1 MRPSFCVQSR
11 SACILGHEVRLMMR
25 LHVHK
30 KEIRYKYLDKLTIWK
45 LKLYIFGDISR
56 PWHRITA
63 IAENHSNRGDREFV
77 IYIHP
82 YPIPM
87 AGWRTEELEIS
98 NSPTRF
104 TPSNAES
111 TVFYFRYLYVRE
123 ICYFVSWIGT
133 LFFLLQILWNFM
145 VSLFYATFNISLHN
159 TRQRCWIWRVLRAAA
174 FTRFP
179 VMDLTCKYRYSRK
192 SRTDALW
199 PTHACFVPSFLAS

>member
-82 YPIPM
+82 YPWL
-87 AGWRTEELEIS
+87 AEELKNWRFLIRQHVLHRATLNRPFSIS
-98 NSPTRF
+98 VICMCGKF
-104 TPSNAES
+104 AILYHES
-111 TVFYFRYLYVRE
+111 EHYFSYCRY
-123 ICYFVSWIGT
+123 SG
-133 LFFLLQILWNFM
+133 ILWYHCFM
-145 VSLFYATFNISLHN
+145 QRLIFHYITHVSVAEFEE
-159 TRQRCWIWRVLRAAA
+159 CCGLRHS
-174 FTRFP
+174 RDFP
-179 VMDLTCKYRYSRK
+179 
-192 SRTDALW
+192 
-199 PTHACFVPSFLAS
+199 